1 MASQIMETIAA
12 TERACDEKKQAAKE
26 KATAIADEAQKK
38 CEDMRA
44 QAAAFAR
51 AKEKEILADA
61 EKKAAALVEAGREK
75 NRAAGERL
83 KAESEPRR
91 QAAVKQ
97 TALYLLELAKRGS

>member
-44 QAAAFAR
+44 EAAAFAR
-51 AKEKEILADA
+51 RRRLRGQRRRRSLPTRRKKRRRWWKPGGKRTARRAK
-61 EKKAAALVEAGREK
+61 G
-75 NRAAGERL
+75 
-83 KAESEPRR
+83 
-91 QAAVKQ
+91 
-97 TALYLLELAKRGS
+97 